1 MSNKLKHISDSQI
14 IDLSSDSDIQKLA
27 KPDEHAGK
35 NLPKSTIRRMTG
47 KSEEILKLIPD
58 SPEFIKGI
66 RTDGFKKESS
76 WFGFAQK
83 KDQKKIETA
92 VEDARAILNAFLEN
106 QTRDPRKNLKKY
118 VEKYE
123 QSPHM
128 QAIWAIYLF
137 NTSKDFS
144 ENKDVSPMAIN
155 RMDEDRLKNLKKALQ
170 GMMSSIFSDCITFY
184 YTTWLIQIYND
195 YLHTLNRMLKYN
207 YSVISQE
214 TDKRF
219 EQMVRR
225 VYQGQKKVAAMI
237 IKREELD
244 SFNTMSR
251 AISNSSYAVLNLAP
265 NKIKETITA
274 LERTQ
279 DRDLDVKV
287 NINNIMTILISVLTL
302 YVRVPTFSQKKLVNR
317 LLSQIP
323 DPDKEMEMRKTVVVL
338 SQYVADY
345 KLAYAAAD
353 LNSKRAAMK
362 TVYKYAL
369 GIADNQINGEISTK
383 WHANIVLRIGWVA
396 INSQDEVL
404 FQKSEY
410 QQVLKTAYNYLGWII
425 SNNTIPIQGKGKDRS
440 TEEKVRQNLIDK
452 AIQSRSKIV
461 TIGKTVDLDLDSVQ
475 K

>member
-1 MSNKLKHISDSQI
+1 MSNKHKHISDNEI
-14 IDLSSDSDIQKLA
+14 IDLSSETDLQKLT
-27 KPDEHAGK
+27 KPDEHAKK
-35 NLPKSTIRRMTG
+35 NLPKSTIRRMIG
-47 KSEEILKLIPD
+47 KSEEILNLIPD
-58 SPEFIKGI
+58 SPAFIKGI
-66 RTDGFKKESS
+66 RTDGSKQESS

-83 KDQKKIETA
+83 RDQKKIDSA
-92 VEDARAILNAFLEN
+92 VEDARAILNSFLEN
-106 QTRDPRKNLKKY
+106 QTRDPRKNLKRY

-144 ENKDVSPMAIN
+144 ENKDVSQMAIN

-170 GMMSSIFSDCITFY
+170 GIMSSIFSDCITFY
-184 YTTWLIQIYND
+184 YTTWFFQIYND
-195 YLHTLNRMLKYN
+195 YLLTLNRMLKYN

-219 EQMVRR
+219 EPMVRR
-225 VYQGQKKVAAMI
+225 VHQAQKKVAAMI

-251 AISNSSYAVLNLAP
+251 SISHSSYAVLNLAP
-265 NKIKETITA
+265 GKIKETIAA
-274 LERTQ
+274 LEKTQ
-279 DRDLDVKV
+279 DREMDVKV
-287 NINNIMTILISVLTL
+287 NINNIMTLLISVLTL
-302 YVRVPTFSQKKLVNR
+302 YVRVPAFSQKKLVNN

-323 DPDKEMEMRKTVVVL
+323 DPDEEMDMRKKVVVL

-369 GIADNQINGEISTK
+369 GIAENQINGEISSK

-404 FQKSEY
+404 FQKSDY
-410 QQVLKTAYNYLGWII
+410 QQILKTAYNYLGWII
-425 SNNTIPIQGKGKDRS
+425 SNNTIPTQAKGKDGTS
-440 TEEKVRQNLIDK
+440 DDKVRQNIIDK

-461 TIGKTVDLDLDSVQ
+461 TIGQTVDLELDSVQ

>member
-1 MSNKLKHISDSQI
+1 MSNKHKHISDGDV
-14 IDLSSDSDIQKLA
+14 IDLSSESDIQKLT
-27 KPDEHAGK
+27 KPDEHAKK
-35 NLPKSTIRRMTG
+35 NLPKSTIRRMIG
-47 KSEEILKLIPD
+47 KSEEIMRLIPD
-58 SPEFIKGI
+58 SPAFMKGI
-66 RTDGFKKESS
+66 RTDGFKQESS
-76 WFGFAQK
+76 WFGITQK
-83 KDQKKIETA
+83 RDQKKIDSA

-106 QTRDPRKNLKKY
+106 QSRDPRKNLKRY

-144 ENKDVSPMAIN
+144 ENKDVSQMAIN

-184 YTTWLIQIYND
+184 YTTWFIQIYND
-195 YLHTLNRMLKYN
+195 YLLTLNRMLKYN

-219 EQMVRR
+219 EPIVRR
-225 VYQGQKKVAAMI
+225 VHQGQKKVAAMI

-251 AISNSSYAVLNLAP
+251 SISNSSYAVLNLAP
-265 NKIKETITA
+265 KKIKETITA

-287 NINNIMTILISVLTL
+287 NVNNIMTLLIAVLTL
-302 YVRVPTFSQKKLVNR
+302 YVRVPAFSQKKLVNN

-323 DPDKEMEMRKTVVVL
+323 DPDEEMDMRKKVVVL

-362 TVYKYAL
+362 AIYKYAL
-369 GIADNQINGEISTK
+369 GIADNQINGDISTK

-410 QQVLKTAYNYLGWII
+410 QQVLKTAYSYLGWII
-425 SNNTIPIQGKGKDRS
+425 SNNTIPVQTKGKDTGS
-440 TEEKVRQNLIDK
+440 EERVRQNLIDK

-461 TIGKTVDLDLDSVQ
+461 TIGKTVDLELDSVQ